1 MEKIVEFVKKN
12 KVILVAILITLAIEI
27 FLCNYGF
34 FRTLFS
40 GNRNLKPKFEVQGS
54 LIYVTDIDVKVTS
67 INFKYKEPLID
78 KVTYTLSY
86 FPDGTSKA
94 LEIRPKIILPEDEQ
108 YINFNTGVNCKGII
122 IDRLTETDL
131 QIEEVILNHPNMN
144 ISLIR
149 ILLIFIAVIF
159 VIKVR
164 SGKFFDKE
172 YDKNSKETH
181 IIFLINLTTMMAFV
195 VLYIICQL
203 NVGSYILK
211 LEEVDKT
218 DSVLLQAEAIVNG
231 QISLLEEP
239 SEELRAMENPYD
251 SEKRDNEGVPYLYD
265 VAYFDGHYYNY
276 FGIAPILTS
285 ILPFRLI
292 TGSYMPT
299 YIFNILY
306 MVIAVFALYGLY
318 RKLVDKYI
326 DRISLSNFYLGFYAI
341 LFASNIFTLFR
352 GMKYDIVVTSG
363 LAFLLIAL
371 NLSLSIYKNPKFK
384 ILKLILLGITT
395 ALVVL
400 SKPNLIV
407 YYLLILF
414 FVLCAMK
421 DKTVKEKIK
430 DLSFMAI
437 PLGILAIFQMWLNYV
452 RFDSILEFGAPY
464 QLSGLNVTTSMG
476 FSLNK
481 AYAIIMEYLF
491 RIPTINPLNFPFVFA
506 NCDTA
511 FTAINEV
518 CYENRL
524 IGLAIIPILWAY
536 LLNRNVKKEKGLKW
550 FIKLCIITSIL
561 GMLLAGCTGGICE
574 AYSIDFKLV
583 LSIGAVILLLKWL
596 ENGAEDKNKIF
607 LILCITTILLML
619 PLGLTTESSL
629 LSNFASDVSVAL
641 KNIFEFWN

>member
-1 MEKIVEFVKKN
+1 
-12 KVILVAILITLAIEI
+12 
-27 FLCNYGF
+27 
-34 FRTLFS
+34 
-40 GNRNLKPKFEVQGS
+40 
-54 LIYVTDIDVKVTS
+54 
-67 INFKYKEPLID
+67 
-78 KVTYTLSY
+78 
-86 FPDGTSKA
+86 
-94 LEIRPKIILPEDEQ
+94 
-108 YINFNTGVNCKGII
+108 
-122 IDRLTETDL
+122 
-131 QIEEVILNHPNMN
+131 
-144 ISLIR
+144 
-149 ILLIFIAVIF
+149 
-159 VIKVR
+159 
-164 SGKFFDKE
+164 
-172 YDKNSKETH
+172 
-181 IIFLINLTTMMAFV
+181 
-195 VLYIICQL
+195 
-203 NVGSYILK
+203 
-211 LEEVDKT
+211 
-218 DSVLLQAEAIVNG
+218 
-231 QISLLEEP
+231 
-239 SEELRAMENPYD
+239 
-251 SEKRDNEGVPYLYD
+251 
-265 VAYFDGHYYNY
+265 
-276 FGIAPILTS
+276 
-285 ILPFRLI
+285 
-292 TGSYMPT
+292 
-299 YIFNILY
+299 
-306 MVIAVFALYGLY
+306 
-318 RKLVDKYI
+318 
-326 DRISLSNFYLGFYAI
+326 
-341 LFASNIFTLFR
+341 
-352 GMKYDIVVTSG
+352 
-363 LAFLLIAL
+363 
-371 NLSLSIYKNPKFK
+371 
-384 ILKLILLGITT
+384 
-395 ALVVL
+395 
-400 SKPNLIV
+400 
-407 YYLLILF
+407 
-414 FVLCAMK
+414 
-421 DKTVKEKIK
+421 
-430 DLSFMAI
+430 MAI